1 MPMKVWRNRVR
12 GDGEALVPDIQLNV
26 DFNNDEAVRAAALA
40 ALRR

>member
-12 GDGEALVPDIQLNV
+12 GDGEALVPNILLNV
-26 DFNNDEAVRAAALA
+26 DFNNNEAVRAAVLD